1 MKYIKGLDTLRAFAV
16 MFVIIYH
23 WGLPLPDGP
32 GKHFLQELIPS
43 GPFGVTLF
51 FVLSGFLITSIL
63 LEART
68 TAKTR
73 LRVIRNFII
82 RRILRIFP
90 IYYVTIFVL
99 TWIGYPFIRE
109 NLDWLLSYT
118 SNILVFRNH
127 SWNSFSHT
135 WSLSVE
141 EQFYLI
147 WPWCIVFVTEKYL
160 KYIFIAALL
169 IGLMAIVFVSKIHPD
184 TWGLLLTPACLG
196 AFGIGGFY
204 AWASREP
211 RSRERFMRMIA
222 LLMPLSIGLHFYWSF
237 SAAGGHFNYLSRI
250 IDSIISI
257 WLIHKTM
264 TIRSGWIKTKIL
276 ENPTLNKIGQ
286 ISYGIYLY
294 HYVIPWF
301 YGRMVADHFS
311 GNPAIHTFFT
321 NSYITWFLMLAF
333 VLALSLA
340 SFHLFERPIVNLKK
354 GFGYSRG
361 QSRTDQSEP
370 AVAAREIEPAHT
382 SEPGREIQPA

>member
-141 EQFYLI
+141 EQ
-147 WPWCIVFVTEKYL
+147 
-160 KYIFIAALL
+160 
-169 IGLMAIVFVSKIHPD
+169 IG
-184 TWGLLLTPACLG
+184 
-196 AFGIGGFY
+196 
-204 AWASREP
+204 R
-211 RSRERFMRMIA
+211 
-222 LLMPLSIGLHFYWSF
+222 
-237 SAAGGHFNYLSRI
+237 
-250 IDSIISI
+250 
-257 WLIHKTM
+257 
-264 TIRSGWIKTKIL
+264 
-276 ENPTLNKIGQ
+276 
-286 ISYGIYLY
+286 
-294 HYVIPWF
+294 
-301 YGRMVADHFS
+301 
-311 GNPAIHTFFT
+311 
-321 NSYITWFLMLAF
+321 
-333 VLALSLA
+333 
-340 SFHLFERPIVNLKK
+340 
-354 GFGYSRG
+354 
-361 QSRTDQSEP
+361 
-370 AVAAREIEPAHT
+370 AHV
-382 SEPGREIQPA
+382 